1 MNPSGMQQGFSTPVM
16 PQQGQ
21 TVFLQQDA
29 HWMLPMAA
37 VQHHQAMP
45 QCATVVQL
53 PPGYVLVQPTMGAV
67 AHTSHSAAEAQ
78 HGVPAQATSPFTT
91 VATPDGSSGWLPAPG
106 TGIFM

>member
-37 VQHHQAMP
+37 VQHHQAMR

-53 PPGYVLVQPTMGAV
+53 PPGYAAGGA
-67 AHTSHSAAEAQ
+67 AYTSHSATAAAQ
-78 HGVPAQATSPFTT
+78 HGASAPVTSPTT
-91 VATPDGSSGWLPAPG
+91 VATPDWLPAPG